1 MASSSNILQLHHLHL
16 LPSIHPISCV
26 KQFTIK
32 CTSPE
37 SSSDPEFL
45 TPNSETTISPEKFPI
60 EKRRKS
66 EIIRER
72 KSRTELIKQDPPN
85 FEIGWKRTKPI
96 PLDKPIGYV
105 IMDFL
110 EKLEELMARDFGSTA
125 LLAKVGEIV
134 AERAREEAEVLKDEG
149 KVEERMVTELYRV
162 LKLMEMDLAMVSAA
176 VKEETLNKRLEQA
189 KARCRQAILVAN
201 SFWQICSIFVSL
213 VLYLS
218 LYFIIDEHDPESKN
232 PCFCWLGL
240 NIDTSNMKV
249 PSPNHEVTSK
259 GL

>member
-1 MASSSNILQLHHLHL
+1 MASTSNILQLHHVHL
-16 LPSIHPISCV
+16 LPSIHPISSI
-26 KQFTIK
+26 KQFTMK
-32 CTSPE
+32 CTSNSISE

-66 EIIRER
+66 EIIRDR
-72 KSRTELIKQDPPN
+72 KSRTGLVKQDPPN

-96 PLDKPIGYV
+96 PLEKPIGYV

-134 AERAREEAEVLKDEG
+134 AERAREEAEVLREEG

-162 LKLMEMDLAMVSAA
+162 LKLMEMDLAMVNAA
-176 VKEETLNKRLEQA
+176 VKEETLNERLEQA

-201 SFWQICSIFVSL
+201 SF
-213 VLYLS
+213 
-218 LYFIIDEHDPESKN
+218 
-232 PCFCWLGL
+232 
-240 NIDTSNMKV
+240 
-249 PSPNHEVTSK
+249 
-259 GL
+259 